1 MEDLNWGSQ
10 TTSHTDVILYA
21 WKARV
26 FSTAS
31 QALAVLPL
39 RSVRLKS
46 AESLVPRQLE
56 ASWCQKNPYLTLKPS
71 EHHAIHSKNKT
82 KKSYLVG
89 TQCTIVLI
97 DLIIDVQLLWI
108 VLGYINPM
116 SFECWKFRS
125 GGFSGSGCPQPIGKM
140 ERNRR
145 NRLLLGA
152 FSDVP
157 HEKNLLLTQNYQ
169 Q

>member
-1 MEDLNWGSQ
+1 MP
-10 TTSHTDVILYA
+10 
-21 WKARV
+21 
-26 FSTAS
+26 ST
-31 QALAVLPL
+31 
-39 RSVRLKS
+39 
-46 AESLVPRQLE
+46 
-56 ASWCQKNPYLTLKPS
+56 QKT
-71 EHHAIHSKNKT
+71 KT
-82 KKSYLVG
+82 KKSHLVG
-89 TQCTIVLI
+89 TQCTIVLF

-125 GGFSGSGCPQPIGKM
+125 GGFSGSGCPQPTGKM

-157 HEKNLLLTQNYQ
+157 HEKNLLLTQKLPTMNVIPSHTLTLQ
-169 Q
+169 WFNLFHSERPGKTTLIFQVKLRHSDIPCPSFPATERCG

>member
-1 MEDLNWGSQ
+1 MP
-10 TTSHTDVILYA
+10 
-21 WKARV
+21 
-26 FSTAS
+26 ST
-31 QALAVLPL
+31 Q
-39 RSVRLKS
+39 
-46 AESLVPRQLE
+46 
-56 ASWCQKNPYLTLKPS
+56 
-71 EHHAIHSKNKT
+71 KNKT

-169 Q
+169 QWTSYRVIPSHSNGLICSTRKDRAKQHWFFRWNWDIPTFPAQASLQRKDVVEDHI